1 MATLAQPPTALPTV
15 ASREAEARQLVAG
28 FTVAAAAIGAIPVP
42 GASVAIVA
50 HNSAMIAAIAS
61 TMGVPVTLSQVV
73 TGLGSVAAVN
83 TLGRTVFVE
92 GARLLGWFAGPLGVG
107 GVMVLGAATASLQSW
122 SLGHFAIA
130 LCRNHGAPLPEVE
143 ARRVVEAAR
152 REYDV
157 GAWKT
162 AEPIRV
168 RE

>member
-1 MATLAQPPTALPTV
+1 MATLVHSPMASPTS
-15 ASREAEARQLVAG
+15 ASREAEARDLVAG

-42 GASVAIVA
+42 GASVAIIA
-50 HNSAMIAAIAS
+50 HNGAMIAAVAS
-61 TMGVPVTLSQVV
+61 TLGVPVTLSQVV
-73 TGLGSVAAVN
+73 AGLGSVAAVN

-107 GVMVLGAATASLQSW
+107 GVMALGAATASVQSW

-152 REYDV
+152 REYDL
-157 GAWKT
+157 GAWRT

-168 RE
+168 CE